1 MYSKCQRLQVKE
13 VNRCT
18 EKYKDFEWLRH
29 NLTRMFPGVFI
40 PPLPTKNL
48 LGSITSLGSDKF
60 ESLHRFEIERFVN
73 RLATI
78 PIIVNSPPF
87 QAFINNTGNFD
98 DASKDLDKKVDNRNR
113 DELLKIYSDF
123 FPKQMSYALPQHADQ
138 LLGSFLDFLHKC
150 EKNMAES
157 FDTATA
163 LSQNV
168 TTQVQ
173 HLTKMN
179 LLVPF
184 IYSIEHGYPHPA
196 PARVDISTTFQQ
208 WLDCLLHIETANN
221 TNLLQAFNFDL
232 QDIRSFIELLK
243 HRQEVFNELSKASA
257 KAKKWK
263 SSDALVNT
271 DKLKKEKEADL
282 KKEEELTGQLNSM
295 TKLILFEQ
303 TQSFWAQK
311 TKNFQAS
318 IAAFAKANLEA
329 CRQLTTIFHQLAEKA
344 EATI

>member
-1 MYSKCQRLQVKE
+1 
-13 VNRCT
+13 
-18 EKYKDFEWLRH
+18 
-29 NLTRMFPGVFI
+29 
-40 PPLPTKNL
+40 
-48 LGSITSLGSDKF
+48 
-60 ESLHRFEIERFVN
+60 
-73 RLATI
+73 
-78 PIIVNSPPF
+78 
-87 QAFINNTGNFD
+87 
-98 DASKDLDKKVDNRNR
+98 
-113 DELLKIYSDF
+113 
-123 FPKQMSYALPQHADQ
+123 
-138 LLGSFLDFLHKC
+138 
-150 EKNMAES
+150 
-157 FDTATA
+157 
-163 LSQNV
+163 
-168 TTQVQ
+168 
-173 HLTKMN
+173 
-179 LLVPF
+179 
-184 IYSIEHGYPHPA
+184 
-196 PARVDISTTFQQ
+196 VDISTTFQQ